1 MSEFDSAEERRRRS
15 GESDHA
21 SDRVEDREGDGRF
34 SAEGA
39 RRRARELRGEPGAA
53 GAPGEPGAQGDDAWH
68 GRLPG
73 PREELQTLREAL
85 ELFGGDS
92 SEFRR
97 RLDRLISDQEILR
110 RRSRQAHEQAAEA
123 RRRNERLVGALTE
136 AKQHIELLKEEVDK
150 LCAPPNSYGVFQ
162 RINKDGS
169 AEIIVDGKRMRVHVH
184 PGVDATL
191 FEEGQ
196 GVVLNEAFNIVE
208 GVGFTRRGEIASVVD
223 LLEDGRAVVLGH
235 TDDERV
241 VTLSD
246 PLRRERLKVGD
257 HLLIDPRVQ
266 YAFEKMP
273 KSSVEEVALEE
284 VPDVSYDRIGGLGEQ
299 VEILRDAIELP
310 YMHPEIFQEYRLKPP
325 KGILLYGP
333 PGCGKTLIAKAVAN
347 SLARRTA
354 ERTGRPTPAYF
365 LNVKGPELLNK
376 YVGETEHKI
385 REVFKRAREKANE
398 DVPVVI
404 FFDEMDSLFR
414 MRGSGV
420 SSDMEAT
427 VVAQFLSEIDG
438 VESLKNVIVIGAS
451 NRQDLI
457 DPAVLR
463 PGRLDL
469 KVKVNRP
476 DAEAAFEIFG
486 KYLLPDLPFHQEAQD
501 HYGSDPQK
509 IVEGML
515 NDTIETMYATD
526 DDNKF
531 LEVTYAKGEREL
543 FYFKDFASG
552 AMIENI
558 VARAKKAAVK
568 RYLEK
573 GERGIRVSDLRQ
585 AVRDE
590 FKENEDLPNTTN
602 PDDWARIS
610 GRKGERI
617 INVRTLITGIN
628 RKERSIQNV
637 DASGQYV

>member
-1 MSEFDSAEERRRRS
+1 MSEFDSESGRRGFVRDVMRRISPAGGRPEDTDAESVRGSARNLQDEL
-15 GESDHA
+15 
-21 SDRVEDREGDGRF
+21 ED
-34 SAEGA
+34 
-39 RRRARELRGEPGAA
+39 
-53 GAPGEPGAQGDDAWH
+53 
-68 GRLPG
+68 
-73 PREELQTLREAL
+73 LREAL
-85 ELFGGDS
+85 RFFGGDS
-92 SEFRR
+92 AEFRR
-97 RLDRLISDQEILR
+97 RLDRVLAEYDAIR
-110 RRSRQAHEQAAEA
+110 RRYHLLRDQLTDAERQ
-123 RRRNERLVGALTE
+123 NEKLVGGLQE
-136 AKQHIELLKEEVDK
+136 AKQQIELLKEEVDK
-150 LCAPPNSYGVFQ
+150 LCAPPNSYGVFM
-162 RINKDGS
+162 RANKDS
-169 AEIIVDGKRMRVHVH
+169 TAEIVVDGKHMRVNVH
-184 PGVDATL
+184 PSVDTSH

-196 GVVLNEAFNIVE
+196 LVVLNEAFNVVE
-208 GVGFTRRGEIASVVD
+208 GAGFTQRGEIGSVVD
-223 LLEDGRAVVLGH
+223 LLGDGRAIVLGH
-235 TDDERV
+235 TDEERV
-241 VTLSD
+241 VTLSE
-246 PLRRERLKVGD
+246 PLRRERIKVGD
-257 HLLIDPRVQ
+257 HILMDPRTQ

-284 VPDVSYDRIGGLGEQ
+284 VPDVTYDQIGGLGEQ
-299 VEILRDAIELP
+299 VGILRDAIELP
-310 YMHPEIFQEYRLKPP
+310 YLHPEVFAEHKLHPP

-347 SLARRTA
+347 ALAKRIE
-354 ERTGRPTPAYF
+354 ERTGRQTPAYF

-385 REVFKRAREKANE
+385 REVFKRAREKASE

-414 MRGSGV
+414 MRGSGI

-476 DAEAAFEIFG
+476 DAPAAFEIFT
-486 KYLLPDLPFHQEAQD
+486 KYLTPDLPFHAVTEQR
-501 HYGSDPQK
+501 YGSDTAK
-509 IVEGML
+509 IVDGMIR
-515 NDTIETMYATD
+515 DTIDGMYATNEE
-526 DDNKF
+526 NKF
-531 LEVTYAKGEREL
+531 LEVTYAKGEREI
-543 FYFKDFASG
+543 FYFKDFSSG

-558 VARAKKAAVK
+558 VARAKKMAVK
-568 RYLEK
+568 RLIDHE
-573 GERGIRVSDLRQ
+573 ERGIRVEDLQQ

-617 INVRTLITGIN
+617 INVRTLITGIS
-628 RKERSIQNV
+628 RKERTIENI
-637 DASGQYV
+637 DSGQYL

>member
-1 MSEFDSAEERRRRS
+1 MSEFDESGRRGFLRRFAA
-15 GESDHA
+15 G
-21 SDRVEDREGDGRF
+21 G
-34 SAEGA
+34 
-39 RRRARELRGEPGAA
+39 PGA
-53 GAPGEPGAQGDDAWH
+53 PRDADADSE
-68 GRLPG
+68 
-73 PREELQTLREAL
+73 RERSAARSLQEEAEDLREAL
-85 ELFGGDS
+85 RFFGGDS
-92 SEFRR
+92 TEFRR
-97 RLDRLISDQEILR
+97 RLDRILAEYESQR
-110 RRSRQAHEQAAEA
+110 RRAQLLRDQLGDAERQ
-123 RRRNERLVGALTE
+123 NEKLVGTLQE
-136 AKQHIELLKEEVDK
+136 AKQQIELLKDEVDK
-150 LCAPPNSYGVFQ
+150 LCSPPNGYGVFI
-162 RINKDGS
+162 RSNKDS
-169 AEIIVDGKRMRVHVH
+169 TAEIVVDGKPMRVNVH
-184 PGVDATL
+184 PNVDTSHI
-191 FEEGQ
+191 EEGQ
-196 GVVLNEAFNIVE
+196 LVVLNEAFNVVE
-208 GVGFTRRGEIASVVD
+208 SAGFTQRGEITSIVE
-223 LLEDGRAVVLGH
+223 LLGDGRAVVLGH

-241 VTLSD
+241 VTLAS

-257 HLLIDPRVQ
+257 NVLVDIRTQ

-284 VPDVSYDRIGGLGEQ
+284 VPDVSYDQIGGLGEQ
-299 VEILRDAIELP
+299 VQILRDAIELP
-310 YMHPEIFQEYRLKPP
+310 YLHPAAFAEHKLHPP

-347 SLARRTA
+347 SLAKRI
-354 ERTGRPTPAYF
+354 EEHTGRTTTAYF

-385 REVFKRAREKANE
+385 REVFKRAREKASE

-414 MRGSGV
+414 MRGSGI

-476 DAEAAFEIFG
+476 DKQAAYEIFT
-486 KYLLPDLPFHQEAQD
+486 KYLTPDLPLHPSVKERFGPDAAKVVD
-501 HYGSDPQK
+501 A
-509 IVEGML
+509 ML
-515 NDTIETMYATD
+515 RETIEKMYSTG

-531 LEVTYAKGEREL
+531 LEVTYAKGEREI
-543 FYFKDFASG
+543 FYFKDFSSG

-558 VARAKKAAVK
+558 VARAKKMAVK
-568 RYLEK
+568 RLIGA
-573 GERGIRVSDLRQ
+573 GERGIRLDDLHA

-617 INVRTLITGIN
+617 INVRTLITGIS
-628 RKERSIQNV
+628 RKERSIENV
-637 DASGQYV
+637 DSGQYL

>member
-1 MSEFDSAEERRRRS
+1 MRRIS
-15 GESDHA
+15 PT
-21 SDRVEDREGDGRF
+21 
-34 SAEGA
+34 GA
-39 RRRARELRGEPGAA
+39 R
-53 GAPGEPGAQGDDAWH
+53 PGEPADPEA
-68 GRLPG
+68 GRSPTRSLQD
-73 PREELQTLREAL
+73 ELEDLREAL
-85 ELFGGDS
+85 RFFGGDS
-92 SEFRR
+92 AEFRR
-97 RLDRLISDQEILR
+97 RLDRVLAEYDALR
-110 RRSRQAHEQAAEA
+110 RRQHLLREQLGDAERQ
-123 RRRNERLVGALTE
+123 NEKLVGALQE
-136 AKQHIELLKEEVDK
+136 AKQQIELLKEEVDK
-150 LCAPPNSYGVFQ
+150 LCAPPNSYGVFM
-162 RINKDGS
+162 RSNKDS
-169 AEIIVDGKRMRVHVH
+169 TAEIVIDGKQMRVNVH
-184 PGVDATL
+184 PNVDTSH

-196 GVVLNEAFNIVE
+196 LVVLNEAFNVVE
-208 GVGFTRRGEIASVVD
+208 GAGFTQRGEISSIVD
-223 LLEDGRAVVLGH
+223 LLGDGRAIVLGH
-235 TDDERV
+235 TDEERV

-257 HLLIDPRVQ
+257 HILVDPRTQ

-273 KSSVEEVALEE
+273 KSAVEEVALEE
-284 VPDVSYDRIGGLGEQ
+284 VPDVTYEQIGGLGEQ
-299 VEILRDAIELP
+299 VAILRDAIELP
-310 YMHPEIFQEYRLKPP
+310 YLHPEVFAEHQLHPP

-347 SLARRTA
+347 ALAKRIE
-354 ERTGRPTPAYF
+354 ERSGKPTPAYF

-385 REVFKRAREKANE
+385 REVFKRAREKASE

-414 MRGSGV
+414 MRGSGI

-476 DAEAAFEIFG
+476 DKDAAYEIFT
-486 KYLLPDLPFHQEAQD
+486 KYLTTDLPFHAETQER
-501 HYGSDPQK
+501 YGSDRTK
-509 IVEGML
+509 IVDGML
-515 NDTIETMYATD
+515 RDTIDRMYSTSD
-526 DDNKF
+526 ENKF
-531 LEVTYAKGEREL
+531 LEVTYAKGEREI

-558 VARAKKAAVK
+558 VARAKKMAVK
-568 RYLEK
+568 RLIDHE
-573 GERGIRVSDLRQ
+573 ERGIRLDDLQQ

-617 INVRTLITGIN
+617 INVRTLITGIS
-628 RKERSIQNV
+628 RKERTIENI
-637 DASGQYV
+637 DSGQYL

>member
-1 MSEFDSAEERRRRS
+1 MSEFDSESGRKGFVRDVMRRISSTGLHGADEPDSERERVMRRS
-15 GESDHA
+15 IQE
-21 SDRVEDREGDGRF
+21 EI
-34 SAEGA
+34 
-39 RRRARELRGEPGAA
+39 
-53 GAPGEPGAQGDDAWH
+53 DD
-68 GRLPG
+68 
-73 PREELQTLREAL
+73 LREAMRF
-85 ELFGGDS
+85 FGGDS
-92 SEFRR
+92 AEFRR
-97 RLDRLISDQEILR
+97 RLDRVLAEYEALR
-110 RRSRQAHEQAAEA
+110 RRYHLTRDQLGDAERQ
-123 RRRNERLVGALTE
+123 NEKLVSILQE
-136 AKQHIELLKEEVDK
+136 AKQQIELLKEEVDK

-162 RINKDGS
+162 RTNKDGT
-169 AEIIVDGKRMRVHVH
+169 AEIIVDHKRMRVNVH
-184 PGVDATL
+184 PNLDTSH
-191 FEEGQ
+191 FQEGQ
-196 GVVLNEAFNIVE
+196 LVVLNEAFNVVE
-208 GVGFTRRGEIASVVD
+208 ASGFTRRGEIASIVD
-223 LLEDGRAVVLGH
+223 MLGDGRAVVLGH

-241 VTLSD
+241 VTLAS
-246 PLRRERLKVGD
+246 PLRGERLKVGD
-257 HLLIDPRVQ
+257 NVLVDLRTQ

-273 KSSVEEVALEE
+273 RSAVEEVALEE
-284 VPDVSYDRIGGLGEQ
+284 VPDVTYERIGGLDEQ

-310 YMHPEIFQEYRLKPP
+310 YNYPDIFREHQLSPP

-347 SLARRTA
+347 SLARSIE
-354 ERTGRPTPAYF
+354 ERTGRETPAYF

-414 MRGSGV
+414 MRGSGI

-469 KVKVNRP
+469 KVKVSRP
-476 DAEAAFEIFG
+476 DREAAVEIFS
-486 KYLLPDLPFHQEAQD
+486 KYLTSDLPFHLEAEEK
-501 HYGSDPQK
+501 YGSDTAK
-509 IVEGML
+509 IVDGL
-515 NDTIETMYATD
+515 IGDTIAEMYSKSEE
-526 DDNKF
+526 NKF
-531 LEVTYAKGEREL
+531 LEVTYAKGEREI
-543 FYFKDFASG
+543 FYFKDFSSG

-558 VARAKKAAVK
+558 VARAKKKAVK
-568 RYLEK
+568 RVIDRE
-573 GERGIRVSDLRQ
+573 ERGIKLQDLCD

-602 PDDWARIS
+602 ADDWARIS

-617 INVRTLITGIN
+617 INVRTLITGIS
-628 RKERSIQNV
+628 RKERTIENV
-637 DASGQYV
+637 DSGQYL